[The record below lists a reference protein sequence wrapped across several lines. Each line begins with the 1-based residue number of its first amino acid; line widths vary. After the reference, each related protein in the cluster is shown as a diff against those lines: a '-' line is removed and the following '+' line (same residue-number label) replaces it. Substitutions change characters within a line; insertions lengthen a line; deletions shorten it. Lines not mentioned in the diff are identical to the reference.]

1 MQRFVD
7 FKRIVLGLPH
17 SATDYGSVAFT
28 AQLAELLGLDIV
40 GLFVEDENLA
50 DLAALPCVRELRS
63 LGGGWHPID
72 ASQLTQGTG
81 QAAAAA
87 RRLFEGAAKALQT
100 GTRFNLVKGSIAD
113 VIGSESTVDDIFAII
128 EPKNPAERVTHQ
140 YRQLLEGAFNAP
152 AATLLVPS
160 RISRRTGPVVAVA
173 TSGQD
178 PSLHAALGIATSSKE
193 QLIVLAP
200 PGMDRVAIAR
210 LAEASGV
217 PVDWRPLAGGGTGDS
232 ELALLLSRINE
243 RFLVLSRTR
252 PNGGRPPSQLA
263 SGRGVPVLVTEPAK
277 AEKS

>member
-1 MQRFVD
+1 MQ
-7 FKRIVLGLPH
+7 
-17 SATDYGSVAFT
+17 S
-28 AQLAELLGLDIV
+28 
-40 GLFVEDENLA
+40 LA

-72 ASQLTQGTG
+72 AAQLAQGSW
-81 QAAAAA
+81 QAAAEA
-87 RRLFEGAAKALQT
+87 RRLFEGAAKALQI
-100 GTRFNLVKGSIAD
+100 GTRFSLVKGSIAD
-113 VIGSESTVDDIFAII
+113 VIGSESTVDDIFAVI

-140 YRQLLEGAFNAP
+140 YRQLLEGAFNAR

-200 PGMDRVAIAR
+200 PGMDRVAVAR
-210 LAEASGV
+210 LAEAGGV
-217 PVDWRPLAGGGTGDS
+217 SVDWRPLAGGAANDP

-243 RFLVLSRTR
+243 RFLVLSRAR
-252 PNGGRPPSQLA
+252 PNGRPLSQLA
-263 SGRGVPVLVTEPAK
+263 SGRGVPVLVTEPAT

>member
-1 MQRFVD
+1 MERFVD
-7 FKRIVLGLPH
+7 FKRMVLGLPH
-17 SATDYGSVAFT
+17 SSTDYASVAFT

-40 GLFVEDENLA
+40 GLFVEDESLM

-72 ASQLTQGTG
+72 AAQLAQRAEK
-81 QAAAAA
+81 AAVEA
-87 RRLFEGAAKALQT
+87 RRLFEGAAKALEI
-100 GTRFNLVKGSIAD
+100 GTQFNRVKGSIAD
-113 VIGSESTVDDIFAII
+113 VIGSESTVDDIFAVI

-140 YRQLLEGAFNAP
+140 YRQLLEGAFKAP
-152 AATLLVPS
+152 ATTLLVPS
-160 RISRRTGPVVAVA
+160 RIRRRTGPIVAVA

-178 PSLHAALGIATSSKE
+178 PSLHAALGVATSSGE

-217 PVDWRPLAGGGTGDS
+217 LVDWRPLAGGATSDS

-243 RFLVLSRTR
+243 RFLVLSRAR
-252 PNGGRPPSQLA
+252 PDGLPPSQLA
-263 SGRGVPVLVTEPAK
+263 FGRGVPVLVTEPAN